1 MLRFASLALA
11 AALVVALATSDGV
24 ALGQTRQ
31 LPEQGNRWGAR
42 AHQPSQAEVTQQEQS
57 AGVAR
62 SPQQRRETDNQ
73 LESVSQKLMSTPQQ
87 QPQH

>member
-1 MLRFASLALA
+1 MLRLASLALA
-11 AALVVALATSDGV
+11 AALVVALALPRGM
-24 ALGQTRQ
+24 ALGEPRQ
-31 LPEQGNRWGAR
+31 LPENGNRWGAR

-73 LESVSQKLMSTPQQ
+73 LESVSQKLMSAPQQ
-87 QPQH
+87 QPRH

>member
-1 MLRFASLALA
+1 MLRFPSLALA

-62 SPQQRRETDNQ
+62 SPQQQRETNNE
-73 LESVSQKLMSTPQQ
+73 LEGLGQKLMNAPQQ

>member
-11 AALVVALATSDGV
+11 AALVVALALPRGM
-24 ALGQTRQ
+24 ALGEPRQ

-57 AGVAR
+57 AGIAR
-62 SPQQRRETDNQ
+62 P
-73 LESVSQKLMSTPQQ
+73 PQQ
-87 QPQH
+87 QRATNNELEGLG